1 MDFIQ
6 GRLDCLDLPGLMLNV
21 LLYGVSHEPGTR
33 PLGGFG
39 EYIEFIQNLF
49 IKPDRNRLCHSQVFL

>member
-1 MDFIQ
+1 
-6 GRLDCLDLPGLMLNV
+6 MLNV

-49 IKPDRNRLCHSQVFL
+49 IKPDGNRLCHSQVFL